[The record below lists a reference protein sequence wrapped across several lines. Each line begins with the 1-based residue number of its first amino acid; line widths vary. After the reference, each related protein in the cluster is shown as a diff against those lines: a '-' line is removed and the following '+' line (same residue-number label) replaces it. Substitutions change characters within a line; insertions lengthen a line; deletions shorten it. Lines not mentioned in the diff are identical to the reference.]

1 MNFTT
6 GLALLELCQKESLSI
21 GQVMLRR
28 EAALARQTEDVLFQ
42 QMAGSYEIMKQ
53 SAKGAFFPHPSPLGG
68 FIGGESAKLNQYNQ
82 SCPPVCGPVVARAIS
97 YAMGV
102 LEVNASMGL
111 IVAAPTAGSSGVIPG
126 VFLAVQEEFSL
137 TDREMTSA
145 LFAAGAVGYLITRN
159 ATVAG
164 AEGGC
169 QAEVG
174 SACAMAAA
182 GVVQLMGGSPAQAL
196 DAASVAFANILG
208 LVCDPIGGLVES
220 PCQTRNAMGASNAL
234 ISAQIA
240 LAGVAA
246 QIPFD
251 EMVQVMYSVGKS
263 LPPSLRETALGGMA
277 AAPSACSLC
286 AGRCGK

>member
-1 MNFTT
+1 
-6 GLALLELCQKESLSI
+6 
-21 GQVMLRR
+21 
-28 EAALARQTEDVLFQ
+28 
-42 QMAGSYEIMKQ
+42 
-53 SAKGAFFPHPSPLGG
+53 
-68 FIGGESAKLNQYNQ
+68 
-82 SCPPVCGPVVARAIS
+82 
-97 YAMGV
+97 
-102 LEVNASMGL
+102 
-111 IVAAPTAGSSGVIPG
+111 
-126 VFLAVQEEFSL
+126 
-137 TDREMTSA
+137 
-145 LFAAGAVGYLITRN
+145 
-159 ATVAG
+159 
-164 AEGGC
+164 
-169 QAEVG
+169 
-174 SACAMAAA
+174 
-182 GVVQLMGGSPAQAL
+182 MGGSPAQAL